1 MNQTAA
7 LIGGASWA
15 WSRNFVSY
23 YAKTCG
29 TTGNEAVGQVDMA
42 KYSAW
47 LATLGVNVG
56 YGKPSSTP
64 LCN

>member
-1 MNQTAA
+1 
-7 LIGGASWA
+7 
-15 WSRNFVSY
+15 VSY

-29 TTGNEAVGQVDMA
+29 TTGNEAVGQVEMA

-47 LATLGVNVG
+47 LATLGVKIG
-56 YGKPSSTP
+56 YVNPPSTP